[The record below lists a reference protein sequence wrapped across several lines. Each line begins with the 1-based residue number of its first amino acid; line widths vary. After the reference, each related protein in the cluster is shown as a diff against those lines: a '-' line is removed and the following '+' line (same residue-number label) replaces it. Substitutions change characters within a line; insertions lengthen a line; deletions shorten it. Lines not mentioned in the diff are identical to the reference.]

1 MSDNK
6 TWVPGKWTADAV
18 LGVTIPMLS
27 RALWAHREA
36 VILRAF
42 VEEAERRAGKL
53 PPDRPWP
60 IAEAIQSILDEY
72 SQLGITA
79 QAVHPTATSNVAI
92 QGNEVRGG
100 NDLSP

>member
-18 LGVTIPMLS
+18 LVMSWCDYSDAVKGV
-27 RALWAHREA
+27 WAHREA

-79 QAVHPTATSNVAI
+79 QAVAAGKI
-92 QGNEVRGG
+92 
-100 NDLSP
+100 